1 MAIRSGFRVNI
12 KANVESTRSDSIFVD
27 VKADTTKRVRFLPPT
42 TAEGTLFT
50 KIVNHFRLKTDDDP
64 PRGMAV
70 ACNEH
75 FSNEPCYLCNLSR
88 TLKKHGD
95 KAERKIGDEIRAS
108 ARFYAPVLEAEKDEN
123 GEWVYDQKV
132 KLIGLPKTAVEE
144 ISALLVQQ
152 DMVGDDYFCDV
163 EQGQD
168 LLITRTG
175 TGFNTKYKIS
185 MTGIKMD
192 LNEIAPEIEA
202 MEDVVEAC
210 SLNTHTNEAMK
221 EAARRTFG
229 DDLDWTALADQFKL

>member
-1 MAIRSGFRVNI
+1 MAIRSGFKVNV
-12 KANVESTRSDSIFVD
+12 KANIASTRSDSIFVD

-42 TAEGTLFT
+42 TGDGTLFT

-70 ACNEH
+70 GCNAH
-75 FSNEPCYLCNLSR
+75 FENEPCYLCNLSQ
-88 TLKKHGD
+88 TLKRHGD

-123 GEWVYDQKV
+123 DEWVYDQKV

-152 DMVGDDYFCDV
+152 DMVGDDFFCDV
-163 EQGQD
+163 EKGQD

-185 MTGIKMD
+185 LTGIKMD
-192 LNEIAPEIEA
+192 LAEIAPEVEA
-202 MEDVVEAC
+202 MEDVVAAC
-210 SLNTHTNEAMK
+210 SLNMHDNESQKA
-221 EAARRTFG
+221 AARRTFG
-229 DDLDWTALADQFKL
+229 DDLDWDELASQFNL